1 VTAARRK
8 KGSTVGPRLRAEC
21 AILEAEGFGR
31 TVIARD
37 LNVGRETIRLLRH
50 GDGGPLYESQVALAR
65 RRLAAGI
72 PYERIISELTE
83 TLEPERE
90 LQPPTPE
97 AEWAALR
104 SAAALYGRM
113 AAAYNVGRNSHFLE
127 TNPDRLIERAADV
140 CLKER
145 RPLVLAFR
153 ESPYSLVHV
162 ENMRRV
168 TMAGAIVAP
177 PSPAFYVR
185 EPSMNRF
192 LDAWCA
198 RAARLLGIELSDETF
213 RWAGTEKERARNR
226 RRS

>member
-127 TNPDRLIERAADV
+127 TNPDRLIERAAEHLGIGAQV
-140 CLKER
+140 G
-145 RPLVLAFR
+145 
-153 ESPYSLVHV
+153 
-162 ENMRRV
+162 
-168 TMAGAIVAP
+168 AGKLELGHPEVDKVA
-177 PSPAFYVR
+177 R
-185 EPSMNRF
+185 MF
-192 LDAWCA
+192 LDLTL
-198 RAARLLGIELSDETF
+198 RVRTF
-213 RWAGTEKERARNR
+213 GDAPDTTTPGAFVPWKPWPWKKE
-226 RRS
+226 